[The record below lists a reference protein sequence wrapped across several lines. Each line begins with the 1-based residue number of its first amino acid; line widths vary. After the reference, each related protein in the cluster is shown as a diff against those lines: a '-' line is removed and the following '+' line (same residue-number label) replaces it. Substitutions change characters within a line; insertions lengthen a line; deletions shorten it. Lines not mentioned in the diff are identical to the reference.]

1 MAAQRVY
8 DVVII
13 GGGVVGAAT
22 ARALSRYQL
31 ATVLVERHR
40 EVGFGTSKSN
50 SGIIHAGQHASPSSV
65 KGPLEWSGNQAWVE
79 LHRQLGFGFAQV
91 GELVVARRPED
102 LTMLQKLLAQGRDKG
117 VPGLEMWNAERV
129 RREEP
134 NLTSDV
140 IAALHAPTAG
150 VINPY
155 EAVLMLAEVARRN
168 GVELATD
175 SPVTAI
181 DDEEG
186 LLAVRT
192 PRATFA
198 GRFVINAA
206 GLYSDEIA
214 ELAGVRTFTI
224 TPRKGEEYLLDK
236 RLRGLVRH
244 IIFPC
249 PTPTTKGILVIP
261 TVDGTIMVGPTAQ
274 LVDSKEDVATSAQG
288 AAQIFASVRDLVPGI
303 SERDVIAEFAG
314 LRAVADTED
323 FILGPTARKGFLNAA
338 GIQSP
343 GLTAA
348 PSIAEILV
356 GMLEDEGLELRE
368 RLDWVPTLP
377 WPAHFADL
385 PTDAQMRL
393 AAHDPRYARLVCRC
407 EHVTEAE
414 VADAIQRGAET
425 LDGLKFR
432 TRAGMGRCQGGFCTW
447 RLMELLARAEGIPV
461 TAVTKRGGDSW
472 IVCERDGAPTAAREE
487 VAS

>member
-1 MAAQRVY
+1 MATQRVY

-13 GGGVVGAAT
+13 GGGVIGAAM

-40 EVGFGTSKSN
+40 EVGSGTSKSN
-50 SGIIHAGQHASPSSV
+50 SGIIHAGQHASPGSV
-65 KGPLEWSGNQAWVE
+65 KGPLEWSGNQAWVQ
-79 LHRQLGFGFAQV
+79 LHRELGFGFKQV

-102 LTMLQKLLAQGRDKG
+102 LAVLDKLLAQGRAKG
-117 VPGLEMWNAERV
+117 VPGLEIWNAERV
-129 RREEP
+129 QREEP
-134 NLTSDV
+134 NLARDV

-150 VINPY
+150 VVNPY
-155 EAVLMLAEVARRN
+155 EAVLMIAEVARRN

-181 DDEEG
+181 DEVDG

-192 PRATFA
+192 ARGTLPA
-198 GRFVINAA
+198 RFVINAA
-206 GLYSDEIA
+206 GLYSDAIA
-214 ELAGVRTFTI
+214 ELAGVGTFTI

-236 RLRGLVRH
+236 RLRGLVRR

-274 LVDSKEDVATSAQG
+274 VVDSKEDVATSAQG

-314 LRAVADTED
+314 LRAVSDTED

-348 PSIAEILV
+348 PAIAEILV
-356 GMLEDEGLELRE
+356 GVLEDEGLELRE
-368 RLDWVPTLP
+368 RSDWEPTLP

-385 PTDAQMRL
+385 TTDQQVRL
-393 AAHDPRYARLVCRC
+393 AAQDPRYARLVCRC
-407 EHVTEAE
+407 EYVTEAE
-414 VADAIQRGAET
+414 VSDAIERGAET

-447 RLMELLARAEGIPV
+447 RLTELLAHARGMPV

-472 IVCERDGAPTAAREE
+472 IVCEREAARAE